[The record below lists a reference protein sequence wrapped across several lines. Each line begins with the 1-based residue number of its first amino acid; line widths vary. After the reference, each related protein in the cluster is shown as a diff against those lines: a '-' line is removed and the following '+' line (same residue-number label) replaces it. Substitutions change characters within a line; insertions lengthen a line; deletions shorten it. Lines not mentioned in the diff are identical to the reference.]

1 MNERVSIR
9 RALAPLHASEDT
21 LEEVLDMIAERET
34 RRYAGHSA
42 RRGLRAG
49 LIAAAL
55 VLALSVTAYA
65 IGEYTGFFD
74 TVFGNEDIP
83 SRQGE
88 HVLYT
93 DGDGNV
99 VSEYDLPG
107 QERVP
112 ADPDAAQ
119 ALVGGGTGSVGA
131 SVTAAGVTFTVED
144 FVIDANGL
152 GALTYTMEDP
162 EGFPGVEFDGS
173 AIRSYPLSG
182 GSLLEPRLTVRD
194 GSGEKISWMDSAQFA
209 AAGGTDTKKTVALYF
224 VPVGSMAG
232 AAQLEL
238 TFSVATGYDAARSEV
253 QVQEDSVVF
262 PLSGAVPAE
271 TMTGP
276 EGWTA
281 NLSPVGLVIAPPAG
295 TPLGDD
301 PFDDVTL
308 HMADGTAVTVKQT
321 EPYMDNATAEI
332 IGKTDAMVFDRLV
345 DPAQVESVAVSG
357 GNSPAMTFTK

>member
-1 MNERVSIR
+1 MSERTSNQ

-21 LEEVLDMIAERET
+21 LEEVLDMIAEKET
-34 RRYAGHSA
+34 RRYTA
-42 RRGLRAG
+42 RRGLRTA

-55 VLALSVTAYA
+55 ALALSVTAYA
-65 IGEYTGFFD
+65 IGEYTGFFE
-74 TVFGNEDIP
+74 TVFGNEDIQ

-88 HVLYT
+88 HVVYT

-107 QERVP
+107 RERVP

-119 ALVGGGTGSVGA
+119 TLVGGGTGSVGA

-162 EGFPGVEFDGS
+162 KGFPGVEFDGGD
-173 AIRSYPLSG
+173 IRSDPLAG
-182 GSLLEPRLTVRD
+182 GSLLEPRLTVYD
-194 GSGEKISWMDSAQFA
+194 GSGEKIAWMDSAQFA
-209 AAGGTDTKKTVALYF
+209 AAGGTDTRKTVALYF
-224 VPVGSMAG
+224 APVGSMAG
-232 AAQLEL
+232 AEQLEL

-253 QVQEDSVVF
+253 HIQEDSVVF
-262 PLSGAVPAE
+262 PLAGAVQAR
-271 TMTGP
+271 TLTGP

-281 NLSPVGLVIAPPAG
+281 SLSPVGLVIAPPAG

-308 HMADGTAVTVKQT
+308 YMADGTAVTVKQT
-321 EPYMDNATAEI
+321 EPYMDNATVEI
-332 IGKTDAMVFDRLV
+332 IGEADAMVFDRLV
-345 DPAQVESVAVSG
+345 DPAQVESIAVAG